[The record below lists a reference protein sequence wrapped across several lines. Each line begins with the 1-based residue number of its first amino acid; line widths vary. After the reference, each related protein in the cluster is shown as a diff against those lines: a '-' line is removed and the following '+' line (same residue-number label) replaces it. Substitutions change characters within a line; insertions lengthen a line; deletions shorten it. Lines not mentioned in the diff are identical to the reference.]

1 MEDFVYDHFLAIYGA
16 KKMAEKYLH
25 GFIVGVRTLAA
36 EEATRCIVFGAP
48 PRVPEAAAR
57 CTRGCSICTRGC
69 DPSCPRL
76 QAQRLQPLVSE
87 AATPCVPRL
96 QAPRLRRAAPRAG
109 GCRLNGGGGG
119 GALLRTLRGAAARSL
134 QQQCARSGV
143 PRAGGLT
150 LPRT

>member
-76 QAQRLQPLVSE
+76 QAQRLQPLVSRG
-87 AATPCVPRL
+87 CK
-96 QAPRLRRAAPRAG
+96 PRAS
-109 GCRLNGGGGG
+109 
-119 GALLRTLRGAAARSL
+119 GALLRVLEGAASMEAEEAALCCALYAALQHAAFNSSAREAACL
-134 QQQCARSGV
+134 EQAD
-143 PRAGGLT
+143 
-150 LPRT
+150 